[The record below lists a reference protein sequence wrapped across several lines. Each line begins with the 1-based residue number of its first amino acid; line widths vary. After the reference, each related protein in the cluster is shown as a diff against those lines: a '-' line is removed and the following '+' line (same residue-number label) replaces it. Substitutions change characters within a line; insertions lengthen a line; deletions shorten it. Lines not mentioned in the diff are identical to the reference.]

1 MPSAPSNS
9 RSPDSVVVHP
19 LDPGDAP
26 IAAAARA
33 ATKAVKGVRLGVDGR
48 GQYDGFMESV
58 ASADGLTV
66 EKGAVGGVEGVW
78 VRPPQARSDE
88 AILYLHGGWF
98 NFGSAWAYRNFV
110 GHIAKRARANAFIVG
125 YRLAP
130 EHPFPTAIDDALA
143 GYRALGALGIRR
155 IAVVGDSA
163 GGNLSLALASRII
176 GDANPTPAT
185 LVGVVAFSPVTDL
198 TLSGAS
204 YETRAEADPLFTRA
218 QVADLVA
225 AYLGGADPKLPT
237 ASPLNANLSGLPPI
251 RIHVGDDEVLLDD
264 SLRYGERAIAAGVD
278 ARVNVWMGLAHGFVV
293 NVGRLKAAGTALD
306 DVGAFVLERL
316 TRRSRS
322 IATVWRTIWPWRR

>member
-1 MPSAPSNS
+1 MPSAPNNS

-33 ATKAVKGVRLGVDGR
+33 ATKAVKGVRLGVEGR
-48 GQYDGFMESV
+48 AQYDAFMEAV
-58 ASADGLTV
+58 APAEGLKV
-66 EKGAVGGVEGVW
+66 EKGAVGGVQGVW
-78 VRPPQARSDE
+78 VRSARARSDE

-98 NFGSAWAYRNFV
+98 NFGNAWAYRNFV
-110 GHIAKRARANAFIVG
+110 GHIVKRARANAFIVG

-130 EHPFPTAIDDALA
+130 EHPFPEAIDDALA
-143 GYRALGALGIRR
+143 SYRALGALGIRR

-163 GGNLSLALASRII
+163 GGNLSLGLASRII
-176 GDANPTPAT
+176 GDANPMPAT
-185 LVGVVAFSPVTDL
+185 LVGTVAFSPVTDL

-225 AYLGGADPKLPT
+225 AYLGGADPRLPT

-278 ARVNVWMGLAHGFVV
+278 ARVDVWMGLAHGFVV

-316 TRRSRS
+316 ARGSRS
-322 IATVWRTIWPWRR
+322 IATVWRTVWSWRR